1 MSDSGGTP
9 NIETSKQSLLSGF
22 KREEFLMKESGG
34 ELNSPIAGN
43 CSAGVLGVA
52 AAESWW

>member
-1 MSDSGGTP
+1 
-9 NIETSKQSLLSGF
+9 
-22 KREEFLMKESGG
+22 MKESVG
-34 ELNSPIAGN
+34 ELHSPIAGN